1 MIKNLMLLLIVL
13 MGTGVSIP
21 ATGHSLGLSLLKI
34 HDTAPG
40 VYHVDWRPSEVLGRR
55 VVNLQA
61 AFPAGCVYHAPKLS
75 CNGLSKL
82 VIQFSDLPPH
92 AEVVLHH
99 ISSTGAEQFQVINNG
114 KATISVHVEQ
124 GPFWNTAANYAWIGV
139 EHILLGPDHL
149 LFVFGMLLLTGFHHR
164 LIWAVTAFTISH
176 SLSLALSMFGWI
188 TVPAVPVEII
198 IALSIVFVAREALT
212 SSQTLAKRQP
222 WLVAFLFGLI
232 HGLGFA
238 SALSDIGLP
247 AQQEA
252 VALLAFN
259 LGVEAG
265 QLLALFVLYV
275 THRAV
280 VAVDTSW
287 WHRCHRYA
295 SYAIGI
301 AGSFWLAERAVSA
314 MT

>member
-1 MIKNLMLLLIVL
+1 
-13 MGTGVSIP
+13 
-21 ATGHSLGLSLLKI
+21 
-34 HDTAPG
+34 
-40 VYHVDWRPSEVLGRR
+40 
-55 VVNLQA
+55 VNLQA
-61 AFPAGCVYHAPKLS
+61 AFPARCVYHAPTLS
-75 CNGLSKL
+75 CKGLSKL
-82 VIQFSDLPPH
+82 VIQFGDLPPH

-99 ISSTGAEQFQVINNG
+99 ISSTGEEQFQVINNG
-114 KATISVHVEQ
+114 KATLSFHVEQ
-124 GPFWNTAANYAWIGV
+124 NSFWNTAAHYAWIGV

-176 SLSLALSMFGWI
+176 SLSLALSMFGWLA
-188 TVPAVPVEII
+188 VPAVPVEII

-252 VALLAFN
+252 TALLAFN

-275 THRAV
+275 THRAAA
-280 VAVDTSW
+280 AVDTRW
-287 WHRCHRYA
+287 WHRCRRYA

-301 AGSFWLAERAVSA
+301 AGSFWLAERTVSA
-314 MT
+314 IT